1 MQDNDNLLLKNYHIR
16 SAIFLKY
23 NAGQLTG
30 SAVKNFSQEEIDKLN
45 KEFDLQENDLLIL
58 VENNEDYTNLSMAL
72 GAIRKE
78 YAERLNLVDDNVYK
92 PLFVID
98 WPIFG
103 RENGEIVSLSNPF
116 TRPRDEDLH
125 YLDTDPTKALSYAYD
140 TVING
145 IELSSGSLRI
155 YDSKVQQK
163 IFEILGFT
171 DEDIEKKF
179 GFFIDAL
186 KFGTPPHGGFAFGLD
201 RLSMILC
208 HTDNIHDVIAFP
220 KNLQACCPMSS
231 APSIVP
237 EEALKILH
245 IKVEDENE

>member
-1 MQDNDNLLLKNYHIR
+1 
-16 SAIFLKY
+16 
-23 NAGQLTG
+23 
-30 SAVKNFSQEEIDKLN
+30 
-45 KEFDLQENDLLIL
+45 
-58 VENNEDYTNLSMAL
+58 MAL

-163 IFEILGFT
+163 IFEILG
-171 DEDIEKKF
+171 
-179 GFFIDAL
+179 L
-186 KFGTPPHGGFAFGLD
+186 L
-201 RLSMILC
+201 M
-208 HTDNIHDVIAFP
+208 
-220 KNLQACCPMSS
+220 
-231 APSIVP
+231 
-237 EEALKILH
+237 KILKEIWILH
-245 IKVEDENE
+245 RCIEIWYPSSWWFCLWS